1 MSTKNTARLYGILRN
16 KKGHKMESALKLDQL
31 NLSDK
36 FIVLEELWEDM
47 SKHASANGFT
57 PQWHLEILKE
67 REDKNSVFSNIKDV
81 KQRLQKQID

>member
-1 MSTKNTARLYGILRN
+1 MQ
-16 KKGHKMESALKLDQL
+16 SALKLDQL

-36 FIVLEELWEDM
+36 FIVLEELWGDM

-67 REDKNSVFSNIKDV
+67 REAKNSGFSNIKDV
-81 KQRLQKQID
+81 KQRLQKQIN

>member
-1 MSTKNTARLYGILRN
+1 MQ
-16 KKGHKMESALKLDQL
+16 SALKLDQL

-47 SKHASANGFT
+47 SKHTSTNGFT

-67 REDKNSVFSNIKDV
+67 REEKKSVFSNIKDV
-81 KQRLQKQID
+81 KLRLQKQID